1 MQSEGIFFKKSKIG
15 KESHQHQA
23 YINGTPGKVSSNSS
37 RRSRRVWSHHQDRTG
52 GLRTGCR
59 ETVQNEDKVIAD
71 SQILGESA
79 ALPMF
84 ASAFVDWEAQLAFVR
99 TFSNIKIQFDYA

>member
-1 MQSEGIFFKKSKIG
+1 M
-15 KESHQHQA
+15 
-23 YINGTPGKVSSNSS
+23 
-37 RRSRRVWSHHQDRTG
+37 
-52 GLRTGCR
+52 
-59 ETVQNEDKVIAD
+59 IAD
-71 SQILGESA
+71 AQILGESA